1 MWCLRRKTSL
11 QIPTRQLPKQFDAV
25 PAVKNVWCPFSGTQ
39 QPKTEMKL
47 GVDYQLLLQR
57 THPNRFDTIPADL
70 SVLSNFKKRDVQ
82 KPSLPIPH
90 PNIKALTRHRWRDA
104 ARRTHGAKPE
114 VQNYLVFK
122 TQPSALH
129 STIAALIEEVLS
141 MTDLNMTFI
150 SEYFGRV

>member
-25 PAVKNVWCPFSGTQ
+25 PAVKSVWCPFFGAQ

-47 GVDYQLLLQR
+47 SVDYQLLLQR
-57 THPNRFDTIPADL
+57 THPNRFDTMPADL
-70 SVLSNFKKRDVQ
+70 SVLFNFKK
-82 KPSLPIPH
+82 KETSKNHHCPSPTPIS
-90 PNIKALTRHRWRDA
+90 KRYLVKGEEKRLDA
-104 ARRTHGAKPE
+104 HGAKPE

-122 TQPSALH
+122 TQPLALH
-129 STIAALIEEVLS
+129 STIAALIEKVSS